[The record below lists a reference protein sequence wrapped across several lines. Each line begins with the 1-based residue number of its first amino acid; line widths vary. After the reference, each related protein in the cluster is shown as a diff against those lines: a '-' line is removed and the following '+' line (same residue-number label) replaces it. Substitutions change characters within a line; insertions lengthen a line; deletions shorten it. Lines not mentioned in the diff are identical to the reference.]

1 VRVGAKSR
9 VKNARA
15 PKLPWS
21 TPVLTEVTDPVEI
34 EAIRRAAIAA
44 MADPK
49 CAKCQ
54 PEQFLIHRN
63 GQVVSTHRL
72 AG

>member
-1 VRVGAKSR
+1 
-9 VKNARA
+9 
-15 PKLPWS
+15 
-21 TPVLTEVTDPVEI
+21 VTDPVEA
-34 EAIRRAAIAA
+34 ERIRCDAIAA

-54 PEQFLIHRN
+54 PAPFLIHRN
-63 GQVVSTHRL
+63 GQLVSTRRL